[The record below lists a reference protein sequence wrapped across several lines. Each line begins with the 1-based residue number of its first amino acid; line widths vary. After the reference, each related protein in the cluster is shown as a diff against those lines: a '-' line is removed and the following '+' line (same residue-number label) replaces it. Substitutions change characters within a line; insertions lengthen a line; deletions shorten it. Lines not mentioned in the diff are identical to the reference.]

1 MNKLI
6 TTILLPSMVVLYG
19 CSSTTSLYES
29 SFLCESGKRFEA
41 NLEHNIAQLR
51 IDSQVYSIPR
61 VPSASGMKYI
71 SDDRSYRLFVK
82 GEEALLMVHDRSYR
96 GCTLQH

>member
-1 MNKLI
+1 MS
-6 TTILLPSMVVLYG
+6 ILVGPLG
-19 CSSTTSLYES
+19 CTSTTSPYKS
-29 SFLCESGKRFEA
+29 VFLCESGDQFEA
-41 NLEHNIAQLR
+41 NLGHETVELR
-51 IDSQVYSIPR
+51 FDSHIYSIPR

-96 GCTLQH
+96 ACKLQH